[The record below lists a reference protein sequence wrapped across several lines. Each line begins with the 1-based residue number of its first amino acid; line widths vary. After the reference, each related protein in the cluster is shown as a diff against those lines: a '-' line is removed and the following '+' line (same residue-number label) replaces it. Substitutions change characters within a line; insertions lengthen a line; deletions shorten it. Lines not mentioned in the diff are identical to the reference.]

1 MMFPWNNQFPF
12 QKEYLEQLA
21 KMNPQDFQNFMNEIM
36 GNLIPQIE
44 QFLPNREIFTR
55 TNDNNE
61 LNEEVFETHDYVY
74 IKIPMNKLQNW
85 RSIKVYHTS
94 FQCMIKSKRNPEL
107 SHKIHLPSPVHKKGA
122 KAVIKNDMLEIRV
135 IKVKDWQ
142 YTEIE
147 IQSDENLD

>member
-21 KMNPQDFQNFMNEIM
+21 KLNPQDFQKFMNEFM
-36 GNLIPQIE
+36 GNLLPQIE
-44 QFLPNREIFTR
+44 HFLPNREIFTH
-55 TNDNNE
+55 TNDKNQ
-61 LNEEVFETHDYVY
+61 LNEEVFETHEYVY
-74 IKIPMNKLQNW
+74 IKIPMKKLQNW
-85 RSIKVYHTS
+85 RAIKVYHTP
-94 FQCMIKSKRNPEL
+94 FQCMIKSQKNHDL
-107 SHKIHLPSPVHKKGA
+107 SHKILLPSPVHKKGA
-122 KAVIKNDMLEIRV
+122 KAVIKNDMLEIRF